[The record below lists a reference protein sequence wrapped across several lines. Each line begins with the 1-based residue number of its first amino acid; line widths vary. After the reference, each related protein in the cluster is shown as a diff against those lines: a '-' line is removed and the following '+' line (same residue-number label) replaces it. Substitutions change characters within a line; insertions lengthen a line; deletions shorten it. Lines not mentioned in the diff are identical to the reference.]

1 MRFVVLPSGA
11 DPHAKTSDTGYLHP
25 TSWDDWFRFQ
35 TAFVLYYVDAV
46 GEEHHIGS
54 VKIGQFGMGGGSAED
69 MPAAS
74 AGPFRSPRLPGEFQK
89 LAPNEFFSV
98 GQDAGYYDNLNK
110 LGPEIRSATLDG
122 LNDLA
127 YFDGLLERTLN
138 ERVTEKSLMRS
149 VTRNTVEGQY
159 RRMAHGGA
167 RLTRYRFTYFSSS
180 KERDLEKG
188 LEFRVTPESKP
199 PTNIHVLIGRNGV
212 GKTHLLDR
220 MSRALVGVET
230 ETDDVGVVD
239 FETEAADDTTDFSKV
254 VSISFSAFDSLAPVK
269 PQPGK
274 DYVYVG
280 LKRPPVKSEGKLKE
294 VAPKSPAM
302 LAREF
307 GSSVLSC
314 LRGERLERWRNALRH
329 LEADPV
335 FAEVRVADLAGDYG
349 DEDEEAKKARAQD
362 LYRKLSSGHKIVLLT
377 MTKLVEQ
384 VEETSLV
391 LLDEPESHLHPPL
404 LSAFVR
410 ALSDLL
416 TDRNGVSVI
425 ATHSP
430 VVLQE
435 VPLECVW
442 ILHRVGS
449 HTRANRP
456 TLETFGE
463 NVSIL
468 THEVFGLEVTKSG
481 FHQLLR
487 EAVDEGGSYEEILDG
502 FRTSLGGEARS
513 ILRGLVATRDQRNR
527 S

>member
-1 MRFVVLPSGA
+1 MRFVVLASGSE
-11 DPHAKTSDTGYLHP
+11 PKTKTKDTGYLYR

-35 TAFVLYYVDAV
+35 TTFVLYYVDGV

-54 VKIGQFGMGGGSAED
+54 VKIGQFGMGVGSADD
-69 MPAAS
+69 MPADTRS
-74 AGPFRSPRLPGEFQK
+74 PFRSPRLPRTFRD
-89 LAPNEFFSV
+89 LLSDEFFSV
-98 GQDAGYYDNLNK
+98 GQDADYYDNLNK
-110 LGPEIRSATLDG
+110 LGSEIRHTTLAS

-127 YFDGLLERTLN
+127 YVDGLLERAMN
-138 ERVTEKSLMRS
+138 ERVTEKSLMRF
-149 VTRNTVEGQY
+149 VTRNTIEGQY

-167 RLTRYRFTYFSSS
+167 RLTRYRFTYFASS
-180 KERDLEKG
+180 KERQLEKG
-188 LEFRVTPESKP
+188 LGFRVTPESKP

-220 MSRALVGVET
+220 MSRALVGVESDT
-230 ETDDVGVVD
+230 GDAGVVD

-269 PQPGK
+269 PRPGM

-280 LKRPPVKSEGKLKE
+280 LKRPPVKSEGKLKP

-307 GSSVLSC
+307 GASVLSC
-314 LRGERLERWRNALRH
+314 LRGERLDRWRNALRH

-335 FAEVRVADLAGDYG
+335 FAEVGVADLAGDYG
-349 DEDEEAKKARAQD
+349 DEDEEAKKTRAQD

-404 LSAFVR
+404 LSAFIR

-449 HTRANRP
+449 HTRAHRP
-456 TLETFGE
+456 TVETFGE

-487 EAVDEGGSYEEILDG
+487 DAVEEGGSYEEILDG

-527 S
+527 R